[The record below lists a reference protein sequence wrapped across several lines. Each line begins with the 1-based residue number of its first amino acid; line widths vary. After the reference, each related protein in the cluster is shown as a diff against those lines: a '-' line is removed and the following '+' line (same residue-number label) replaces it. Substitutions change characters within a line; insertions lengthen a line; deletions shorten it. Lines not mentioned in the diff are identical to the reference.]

1 MNSNICVSI
10 PTELFLDLCN
20 FLKNR
25 NDSRDPVLC
34 IADAIDYWLQNAE
47 EKPELLSVQ
56 PLLGYQ
62 WKNLFMPSG
71 TELRM
76 SYRGSYKYAKVDG
89 DQIIY
94 QGVSV
99 TPSTL
104 ANTIAGSSR
113 NAWRDLWIRLPGEPE
128 WRLANDFRVEEVSSE
143 D

>member
-10 PTELFLDLCN
+10 PTELFLDLCT
-20 FLKNR
+20 FLKTR

-128 WRLANDFRVEEVSSE
+128 WRLANDFRVEEISSE